1 MESLVKPAAVLPNLW
16 NLWKKTLST
25 RKGGIAALAAVVA
38 LGAAV
43 LLAQPQAVASPDLA
57 HGDPAR
63 IADLRAHWRY
73 GDIVVLI
80 RHVER
85 CDRSDAPCL
94 AGHDGITVRASE
106 VAREIGSEFQHLGL
120 GNADIYNSPLPRARQ
135 SAEYMFGPA
144 NSVTQ
149 DWLYQCKGS
158 MLRDMLEHKQEQRN
172 LVLVTHSECFDALM
186 HDLKLP
192 DGATPAYGSALFAF
206 ADKASGAT
214 QLLGHI
220 DAADWRVAFPR

>member
-1 MESLVKPAAVLPNLW
+1 MESLVKPAAGRLPK
-16 NLWKKTLST
+16 LWKNTLGS
-25 RKGGIAALAAVVA
+25 RKGGFAALAAALA
-38 LGAAV
+38 LGAAA
-43 LLAQPQAVASPDLA
+43 LLAQAPAASSPDLA

-73 GDIVVLI
+73 GDIIVLI

-94 AGHDGITVRASE
+94 AAADGITVRASE
-106 VAREIGSEFQHLGL
+106 VARALGSEFQYLGL
-120 GNADIYNSPLPRARQ
+120 GNADIYNSPLTRTRQ
-135 SAEYMFGPA
+135 TAEYMFGTA
-144 NSVTQ
+144 NSTAQ
-149 DWLYQCKGS
+149 DWLYQCKGT

-192 DGATPAYGSALFAF
+192 DGTTPAYGSALFVF

-220 DAADWRVAFPR
+220 DAADWREAFPR